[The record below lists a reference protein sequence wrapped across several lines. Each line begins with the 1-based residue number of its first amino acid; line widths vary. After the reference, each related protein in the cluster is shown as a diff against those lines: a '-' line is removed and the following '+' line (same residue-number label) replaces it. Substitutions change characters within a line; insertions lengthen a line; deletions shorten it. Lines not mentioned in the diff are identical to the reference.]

1 MVTLRDPSAAMPCY
15 YAETQDATLLGSDV
29 ATVLTGSGRTAEV
42 DWENLAWHLRA
53 PGYWA
58 ESTCLRGVRE
68 LPRGSMLTVANG
80 SVKVEQRW
88 SPWPYAMDTTAA
100 SPETAAV
107 RLRETTQRCV
117 RSLASEYDQIV
128 LSLSGGLDSSILA
141 ACLSDAPSNVT
152 CLTLVTP
159 ALVSDERRYAQAM
172 ADRVQLRL
180 VEGHYEHGN
189 IDLGRSNTAHL
200 PRPNGRALAQEF
212 ERLAEAILGRGTARA
227 VFMGGGGDSVF
238 CTVSSAAR
246 SWTGFFVR
254 ASAPVYGGPLTT
266 FVNCTPPPTS
276 TRRGERRAP

>member
-1 MVTLRDPSAAMPCY
+1 
-15 YAETQDATLLGSDV
+15 
-29 ATVLTGSGRTAEV
+29 
-42 DWENLAWHLRA
+42 
-53 PGYWA
+53 
-58 ESTCLRGVRE
+58 
-68 LPRGSMLTVANG
+68 
-80 SVKVEQRW
+80 
-88 SPWPYAMDTTAA
+88 MDTTAA